1 MPTTSSLMRPAALAD
16 DWRELD
22 HRTGDGLAVTL
33 LWSRARSAI
42 KVAVTDRREGR
53 SFAIDVPP
61 REALRAFHH
70 PFAYSA

>member
-1 MPTTSSLMRPAALAD
+1 MPTTSSLIRSAALAD

-22 HRTGDGLAVTL
+22 HRSGDGLAVTL
-33 LWSRARSAI
+33 LWSRACNGIR
-42 KVAVTDRREGR
+42 VAVTDRRERR

-70 PFAYSA
+70 PFAFSA